1 MKAVAILILLA
12 SPYALA
18 AGKPM
23 PQAKFAEGIQKS
35 LPELFCGKQTYFRK
49 CFQLS
54 ESECGKT
61 AKSAVEECVKGMKE
75 KLPAVIEDKK
85 SGQKWGQEIGN
96 CAGARFEL
104 AHSAKKTDSA
114 DCKNP
119 EKWK

>member
-1 MKAVAILILLA
+1 MKAVALLILLA
-12 SPYALA
+12 PACALA

-61 AKSAVEECVKGMKE
+61 AKSAVEECVKGLKE
-75 KLPAVIEDKK
+75 KLPATFEHKAD
-85 SGQKWGQEIGN
+85 GQKWGREIGS
-96 CAGARFEL
+96 CAGARFEQ
-104 AHSAKKTDSA
+104 AYAAKKTDSA